1 VFIVWVWANLPQSLR
16 FTHNTLQYIHGL
28 LLYLYADK
36 TATHREISNFMPS
49 HYYHGTTVE
58 GYNAIMRD
66 GYIRPQSGNT
76 YQNKIFLAG
85 NDKYARRVTF
95 IKHAKQQG
103 ETIVVFKIPKYLL
116 KKKYISDG
124 SKHISYNLSF
134 GDKTYC
140 YSQPIE
146 ITDDIL
152 VGSAPFTLN
161 LPEGVDIVR
170 VGKSTGISFTKEAAE
185 QFLI

>member
-1 VFIVWVWANLPQSLR
+1 
-16 FTHNTLQYIHGL
+16 
-28 LLYLYADK
+28 
-36 TATHREISNFMPS
+36 MPN

-66 GYIRPQSGNT
+66 GCIRPQTGNT

-85 NDKYARRVTF
+85 NDQYARRVTF

-116 KKKYISDG
+116 KKKYITDG
-124 SKHISYNLSF
+124 SKHTSITLSF

-146 ITDDIL
+146 IIDDIL
-152 VGSAPFTLN
+152 VGHAPYTMN
-161 LPEGVDIVR
+161 LPEGVEIVR
-170 VGKSTGISFTKEAAE
+170 VGKSTGLSFTKEAAQNWLQE
-185 QFLI
+185 

>member
-1 VFIVWVWANLPQSLR
+1 
-16 FTHNTLQYIHGL
+16 
-28 LLYLYADK
+28 
-36 TATHREISNFMPS
+36 MPS

-66 GYIRPQSGNT
+66 GYIRPQNGNT
-76 YQNKIFLAG
+76 YENKIFLAG

-95 IKHAKQQG
+95 IKHAKHQG

-116 KKKYISDG
+116 KKKYITDG
-124 SKHISYNLSF
+124 SKHTSNMLSW

-140 YSQPIE
+140 YSQPIQ

-161 LPEGVDIVR
+161 LPEGVNIFRD
-170 VGKSTGISFTKEAAE
+170 GKSTGFTFTKEAAIKYFGE
-185 QFLI
+185 ELCQ